1 MPRPIKYR
9 TDEERQQARQRQ
21 IRRAVIQNR
30 QRKKQER
37 TLSSTAES
45 PQENTQGD
53 SVQLYYPFSGQS
65 IKGSS
70 CWLHGKSLG
79 QYSCGSSSTP
89 DSRSTIHLSP
99 DTGFE
104 SLDEKFYATYYS
116 TMAIKEFLSFFK
128 SDFWERIV
136 LQVSHI
142 EPAVKHAMLAVA
154 CVHIE
159 RATQQSVTSA
169 SSADQPCLPS
179 SLPPGREALLH
190 YNSAIKNMVN
200 RLRKDQKSGAS
211 PSRARD
217 VWLICCAL
225 FVVLE
230 SMLDDNETALF
241 HMHNGLKLLQEY
253 REESSEQHEA
263 GSQCQYQTHH
273 SNGMFSDITP
283 SRLAV
288 KSGYYAGLH
297 DLRTV
302 FRTFDV
308 QATLMSLDIQSHLY
322 ILESFTLGM
331 ISTSSTSHVSLPYTE
346 APSDRTK
353 EAAYTFHTL
362 DDAYSAFIQLI
373 LSLCS
378 TMVSRTDKSHSDP
391 AVILDSS
398 PRPTSTNTIHSSH
411 FHAWTQAYT
420 ALLASAGPNRWRS
433 ATDRLAM
440 QLLNCQAMLCRSV
453 SASGVISAHC
463 NDTMREMLHSVAALV
478 RHRQSDGGGLRTK
491 NCWQKPRLT
500 LDIGLVVTLY
510 GAAVLMVDENVR
522 LEAIELLAGMVCT
535 VPDKAA

>member
-37 TLSSTAES
+37 TLSSIAES
-45 PQENTQGD
+45 PQEDTQED

-65 IKGSS
+65 IKRSS
-70 CWLHGKSLG
+70 CWVHRKSFG
-79 QYSCGSSSTP
+79 QCSCESSSAS

-116 TMAIKEFLSFFK
+116 TIAIKDFLSFFK

-159 RATQQSVTSA
+159 RASRLPSA
-169 SSADQPCLPS
+169 SYSSANQPCLIERPTA
-179 SLPPGREALLH
+179 GREALLH
-190 YNSAIKNMVN
+190 YNSAIKHMVD
-200 RLRKDQKSGAS
+200 RLRKDQKSAAS

-230 SMLDDNETALF
+230 SMLDDNEAALF

-253 REESSEQHEA
+253 RVESSEEHEA
-263 GSQCQYQTHH
+263 GTEPQFPTHH
-273 SNGMFSDITP
+273 THGMFSDISP

-297 DLRTV
+297 DLKTV

-308 QATLMSLDIQSHLY
+308 QATLMSLDAQSHLH
-322 ILESFTLGM
+322 ILESFTPG
-331 ISTSSTSHVSLPYTE
+331 ISPTSSSLESSP
-346 APSDRTK
+346 PSTK
-353 EAAYTFHTL
+353 SIYSFHTL
-362 DDAYSAFIQLI
+362 DDAYSAFIELI
-373 LSLCS
+373 IALCS
-378 TMVSRTDKSHSDP
+378 TMISRTDEDP
-391 AVILDSS
+391 TDSAVSPDYSSS
-398 PRPTSTNTIHSSH
+398 PTSNNAIHASH
-411 FHAWTQAYT
+411 FHAWANAYT
-420 ALLASAGPNRWRS
+420 ALLAGAGPNRWRS
-433 ATDRLAM
+433 AADRLAM
-440 QLLNCQAMLCRSV
+440 QVLNCQAVLCQSV
-453 SASGVISAHC
+453 SASCTIPRRY
-463 NDTMREMLHSVAALV
+463 NDTMCEMLRCVTTLV
-478 RHRQSDGGGLRTK
+478 SRHRSDGGGLPRK
-491 NCWQKPRLT
+491 SHWQRPRLT
-500 LDIGLVVTLY
+500 LDVGVVVTLY
-510 GAAVLMVDENVR
+510 GAAVLVDDDDVK
-522 LEAIELLAGMVCT
+522 LESIELLAGMVCT
-535 VPDKAA
+535 APEKDQNNAW